1 MDPVTAFS
9 IASTAFGAIKTA
21 FEHGREIE
29 EMVGDIGRWTGAVWH
44 VNRGVRQEKSRRRAL
59 GMSVEEEALQS
70 FVYQKK
76 IQQQEYEIAQQI
88 KMQYGPNAW
97 NEVLELQAKIR
108 RQQLVE
114 LQEKRKQSDEFWYLA
129 SWGFIISIFTLLIG
143 SIVWTLV
150 KGIWFS

>member
-1 MDPVTAFS
+1 
-9 IASTAFGAIKTA
+9 
-21 FEHGREIE
+21 
-29 EMVGDIGRWTGAVWH
+29 
-44 VNRGVRQEKSRRRAL
+44 
-59 GMSVEEEALQS
+59 MSVEEEALQS
-70 FVYQKK
+70 YVYKK
-76 IQQQEYEIAQQI
+76 KVEQQQYEIAQQI

-108 RQQLVE
+108 NQQLVE

-129 SWGFIISIFTLLIG
+129 SWGFIGSLFTLLIG

>member
-9 IASTAFGAIKTA
+9 IASMAYSSIKSA
-21 FEHGREIE
+21 FEKGREIE
-29 EMVGDIGRWTGAVWH
+29 EMVGDLGRWTSAVWH
-44 VNRGVRQEKSRRRAL
+44 INRGVRQEKARRRAF

-70 FVYQKK
+70 YVYKK
-76 IQQQEYEIAQQI
+76 KVEQQQYEIAQQI

-108 RQQLVE
+108 NQQLVE

-129 SWGFIISIFTLLIG
+129 SWGFIGSLFTLLIG
-143 SIVWTLV
+143 SLVWTIV
-150 KGIWFS
+150 EGIWFS